1 MTARD
6 ALREG
11 AARLEAAGVPSP
23 RVDAEFLLAHV
34 LGTTR
39 SGLAFVDEVGPV
51 EPYWALI
58 ARREAREPLAYVLGE
73 WGFRGLTLKVDRRV
87 LVPRPETEIV
97 VERCLALLDGPAAVV
112 DVGVGSGA
120 IALAI
125 AAEHPAARV
134 TGIDQLGRRG
144 RGRAREC
151 GRARP
156 RTSSCSSATP
166 PGSASA
172 SGTSSSPTRRTSI
185 PPRWRTLE
193 PEVREWE
200 PRDALV
206 GPGTTEVI
214 ARAALRGLRPGGH
227 LVLEVADARA
237 DEARALLEAFGYQDV
252 VVTEDLAGRPR
263 VVEGRRLGASVED
276 VVAALRAGRPVVLP
290 TDTVYGLCAEPSEE
304 AVARLYEVK
313 GRRAGQPTALLGRDV
328 DALLALVPEL
338 RGRTET
344 LLRAVLPGP
353 FTIVAPNPARRLPWL
368 AGRNLDAIGLRVP
381 DGPEALRRVLEQ
393 VPVVAAT
400 SANLPGARDPSRP
413 QDVPPRDCP
422 LLDGGDLPGVPSTV
436 VDVTGDAPR
445 ILREGAVPAEEAL
458 SRIRAADP
466 GPRRAAG

>member
-1 MTARD
+1 VTARD

-11 AARLEAAGVPSP
+11 AARLEAAGVPSA

-51 EPYWALI
+51 QQYWTLI

-125 AAEHPAARV
+125 AVEHPGARV
-134 TGIDQLGRRG
+134 TGIDRSHGALEV
-144 RGRAREC
+144 ARENAAAL
-151 GRARP
+151 GLQVELLERDASWIGEREWDLVV
-156 RTSSCSSATP
+156 ANP
-166 PGSASA
+166 PYVDAGEVAA
-172 SGTSSSPTRRTSI
+172 
-185 PPRWRTLE
+185 LE

-200 PRDALV
+200 PREALV

-227 LVLEVADARA
+227 LVLEVADARP
-237 DEARALLEAFGYQDV
+237 DEARELLEACGYEDV
-252 VVTEDLAGRPR
+252 AVTDDLGGRPR
-263 VVEGRRLGASVED
+263 VVEGRRLGASVEE
-276 VVAALRAGRPVVLP
+276 VVAALRDGRPVVLP
-290 TDTVYGLCAEPSEE
+290 TDTVYGLCSEPTEE
-304 AVARLYEVK
+304 AVARLYEIK
-313 GRRAGQPTALLGRDV
+313 GRQPEQPTALLGCDV
-328 DALLALVPEL
+328 DALLQLVPEL
-338 RGRTET
+338 RGRTEA

-368 AGRNLDAIGLRVP
+368 AGSNPDAIGLRVP
-381 DGPEALRRVLEQ
+381 DGPEGLMRVLEH

-400 SANLPGARDPSRP
+400 SANCPGGRDPSRP
-413 QDVPPRDCP
+413 QDVPLRECP

-436 VDVTGDAPR
+436 VDVTGEPR

-458 SRIRAADP
+458 SRIRAAR
-466 GPRRAAG
+466 PRQ